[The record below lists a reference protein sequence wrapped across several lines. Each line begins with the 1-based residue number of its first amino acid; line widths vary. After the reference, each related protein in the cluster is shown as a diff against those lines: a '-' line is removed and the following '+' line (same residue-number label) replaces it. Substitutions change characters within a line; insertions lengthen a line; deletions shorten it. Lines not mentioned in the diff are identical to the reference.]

1 MKRESNEIKKEND
14 RAASFMRFCEV
25 VRHLRAEDGCPW
37 DRAQTHTSLKPY
49 CIEEAA
55 EVIGGIN
62 IWEATG
68 DAENLKEEL
77 GDLML
82 QILLHAQIAEEE
94 GLFTVREVMDGAS
107 EKMIRRHPHVFGKSM
122 LSEQGE
128 PVTDWDAIK
137 KQEKAGNEFTAVYL
151 LAIEILSLKVRE
163 LFLTAPSISCRS
175 TLTFPRHLDAIRIFL
190 LQSHQFFL
198 DLPDL
203 SGSVIQNFQ
212 LICCKLILRSFD
224 RLPKKIAVIIIVS
237 AYHLVLIDRQ
247 EQLFPEL
254 CIG

>member
-137 KQEKAGNEFTAVYL
+137 KQEKAGKEWTEAYL
-151 LAIEILSLKVRE
+151 PGALEEAEKLLKRTKE
-163 LFLTAPSISCRS
+163 RKGIKEKSIYKKAFGQNGMPSFIYKC
-175 TLTFPRHLDAIRIFL
+175 
-190 LQSHQFFL
+190 
-198 DLPDL
+198 
-203 SGSVIQNFQ
+203 
-212 LICCKLILRSFD
+212 
-224 RLPKKIAVIIIVS
+224 
-237 AYHLVLIDRQ
+237 
-247 EQLFPEL
+247 
-254 CIG
+254 

>member
-1 MKRESNEIKKEND
+1 MKRESNEMKQEND
-14 RAASFMRFCEV
+14 RAASFKRFCEV

-94 GLFTVREVMDGAS
+94 GLFTIREVMDGAS

-122 LSEQGE
+122 LSEQ
-128 PVTDWDAIK
+128 VNAQIS
-137 KQEKAGNEFTAVYL
+137 QYL
-151 LAIEILSLKVRE
+151 LKRSSELNISKIENCYHKY
-163 LFLTAPSISCRS
+163 T
-175 TLTFPRHLDAIRIFL
+175 
-190 LQSHQFFL
+190 SHNNNSSQ
-198 DLPDL
+198 
-203 SGSVIQNFQ
+203 
-212 LICCKLILRSFD
+212 
-224 RLPKKIAVIIIVS
+224 VS
-237 AYHLVLIDRQ
+237 YWQHR
-247 EQLFPEL
+247 
-254 CIG
+254 

>member
-94 GLFTVREVMDGAS
+94 GLFTIREVMDGAS
-107 EKMIRRHPHVFGKSM
+107 
-122 LSEQGE
+122 QGE
-128 PVTDWDAIK
+128 TVTDWNAIK
-137 KQEKAGNEFTAVYL
+137 KQEKAGKEWTEAYL
-151 LAIEILSLKVRE
+151 PGALEEAEK
-163 LFLTAPSISCRS
+163 
-175 TLTFPRHLDAIRIFL
+175 L
-190 LQSHQFFL
+190 LERAKERK
-198 DLPDL
+198 
-203 SGSVIQNFQ
+203 GI
-212 LICCKLILRSFD
+212 
-224 RLPKKIAVIIIVS
+224 KK
-237 AYHLVLIDRQ
+237 
-247 EQLFPEL
+247 
-254 CIG
+254 

>member
-1 MKRESNEIKKEND
+1 MLVLLLLLGCYSIKTSICRILHSPFALYYKQTRKWIERMKRESNEIKKEND

-62 IWEATG
+62 IWEVTG

-94 GLFTVREVMDGAS
+94 GLFTIREVMDGAS

-122 LSEQGE
+122 LSDQGE

-137 KQEKAGNEFTAVYL
+137 KQEKAGKEWTEAYL
-151 LAIEILSLKVRE
+151 PGALEEAEK
-163 LFLTAPSISCRS
+163 
-175 TLTFPRHLDAIRIFL
+175 L
-190 LQSHQFFL
+190 LERAKERK
-198 DLPDL
+198 
-203 SGSVIQNFQ
+203 GI
-212 LICCKLILRSFD
+212 
-224 RLPKKIAVIIIVS
+224 KK
-237 AYHLVLIDRQ
+237 
-247 EQLFPEL
+247 
-254 CIG
+254 